1 MLQRTALPLVRKLLL
16 GYGRRMDKEKM
27 LLRSR
32 RSALRVAAQAARH
45 SLAYRTL
52 LQENG
57 ISIASLDTGVDLERL
72 PVLTKDNTFARFS
85 LAEMARP
92 VPAHALADVLTSSG
106 RGGRTFGF
114 RLSTRAQHGSS
125 WFDIDLG
132 LQDVFD
138 VDTHPTLL
146 VNCLPMG
153 VVFASRAVAVSNVSV
168 REDMACAILHNVGPR
183 FAQTLVCCDPLFVRQ
198 LLWEGERTG
207 VDWKALNTSLIM
219 GEEVLV
225 ESQREYIAAKMGIDL
240 DNDPHRMIGSS
251 YGAAELGLNLLF
263 ETRDTIR
270 LRRAMR
276 HHAGL
281 QTLLGSHTG
290 AQSMPSL
297 FCFNPMRCH
306 IEVLNPDADGQGEL
320 CFTLLDANAV
330 VLLPRYATGDR
341 GKLMECAQVQKACQ
355 LAGCQVPWL
364 PMVALQG
371 RIHDRPE
378 GMPSVEDIKELIYAM
393 PALADDLSGAFTLLS
408 ATKDSKDITQLTLQL
423 RPGLLQMAPELA
435 RVFQDVLSN
444 CSFFRPVSAEFRAD
458 EPVRWGGLLDYER
471 KFSYFNRTYAN

>member
-1 MLQRTALPLVRKLLL
+1 MIQRTALRLLRKLLL
-16 GYGRRMDKEKM
+16 GYGKRIDKEKM

-32 RSALRVAAQAARH
+32 SSAVRVALQAAKH
-45 SLAYRTL
+45 SAAYRTL

-57 ISIASLDTGVDLERL
+57 TSIASLTANMALDRL

-85 LAEMARP
+85 LTEMARP
-92 VPAHALADVLTSSG
+92 VPEHQLADVLTSSG

-114 RLSTRAQHGSS
+114 RLTTRKQYESS

-138 VDTHPTLL
+138 VDTHSALL

-153 VVFASRAVAVSNVSV
+153 VVFASRAVTVSNVSV
-168 REDMACAILHNVGPR
+168 REDMACSILRHVGPR

-198 LLWEGERTG
+198 LLLEGERTG

-225 ESQREYIAAKMGIDL
+225 ESQREYIAAKMGMDI
-240 DNDPHRMIGSS
+240 DNDPHRMIASS

-276 HHAGL
+276 SHAGL
-281 QTLLGSHTG
+281 RNLLGTQAG
-290 AQSMPSL
+290 AQFMPSL

-306 IEVLNPDADGQGEL
+306 IEVLNPDAEGYGEL
-320 CFTLLDANAV
+320 CFTLLDPNAV
-330 VLLPRYATGDR
+330 IPLPRYATGDW
-341 GKLMECAQVQKACQ
+341 GKILENLKVEQACH
-355 LAGCQVPWL
+355 LAHCNAPWL

-371 RIHDRPE
+371 RINDRPL
-378 GMPSVEDIKELIYAM
+378 GIPSVEEVKELIYSM
-393 PALADDLSGAFTLLS
+393 PDLADDLSGAFTL
-408 ATKDSKDITQLTLQL
+408 SKQNSGVTTLLTLQL
-423 RPGLLQMAPELA
+423 RQGVRQIDPVLVNA
-435 RVFQDVLSN
+435 FQDLLN
-444 CSFFRPVSAEFRAD
+444 ADACWFPVTMDFHAAD
-458 EPVRWGGLLDYER
+458 PAGWSPLLDYER
-471 KFSYFNRTYAN
+471 KFSYVR